1 MTDGGKLLII
11 KYLSGQQKMAQKID
25 NVYCGHLTRRQMV
38 FSEVQALNYGDSKA
52 WGESIWRQD
61 ENACGS
67 FTENSFRALGH
78 FVGHDNPD
86 LSALRANRLRNRER
100 HSH

>member
-1 MTDGGKLLII
+1 MIYGGKLLII
-11 KYLSGQQKMAQKID
+11 KYLIGQRKMAQKIEHG
-25 NVYCGHLTRRQMV
+25 YCGYLTRRQIV
-38 FSEVQALNYGDSKA
+38 LYEVQALNYGDSKA
-52 WGESIWRQD
+52 WGECIWRQD

-86 LSALRANRLRNRER
+86 LAALRAN
-100 HSH
+100 